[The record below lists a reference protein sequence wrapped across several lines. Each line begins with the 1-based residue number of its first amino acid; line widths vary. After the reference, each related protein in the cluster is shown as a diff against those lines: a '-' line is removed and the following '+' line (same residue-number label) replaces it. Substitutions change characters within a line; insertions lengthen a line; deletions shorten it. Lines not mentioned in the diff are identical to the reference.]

1 MKGIHAHPPPY
12 GGQKFKERCE
22 MENLFLE
29 GIPQEAKDEI
39 SLLYNLGI
47 EIEELEYLIRIK
59 FKESFNLEI

>member
-1 MKGIHAHPPPY
+1 
-12 GGQKFKERCE
+12 

-29 GIPQEAKDEI
+29 GIPQDAKEEI